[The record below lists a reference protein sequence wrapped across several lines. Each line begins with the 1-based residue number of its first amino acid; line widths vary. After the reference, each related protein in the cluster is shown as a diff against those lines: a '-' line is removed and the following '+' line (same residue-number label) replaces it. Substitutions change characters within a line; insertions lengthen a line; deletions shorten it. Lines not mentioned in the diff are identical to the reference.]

1 MPAFTAL
8 ATTLGIGAA
17 AGGSTAGA
25 VGAAGAGG
33 AASAAGGATSGVVGA
48 TGAGGAASGAGIAG
62 GVGTALSIG
71 GTALQVKG
79 QLDASRAAKDA
90 ETLRQGQM
98 NVEAERQKRQVIR
111 QSLIARGE
119 AMNTAAAQGATEG
132 SGIAGGT
139 AQIAA
144 QANENIGAI
153 NTSQGF
159 GNAMFGVNRRAT
171 NASTMASMGQG
182 LSSLGG
188 ALFKNQEPIG
198 RLSAYYGLT

>member
-17 AGGSTAGA
+17 AAGGSAAGA
-25 VGAAGAGG
+25 VGAAGVGG
-33 AASAAGGATSGVVGA
+33 AASAAGGATSL
-48 TGAGGAASGAGIAG
+48 AGIAG
-62 GVGTALSIG
+62 SVGTALSVG

-79 QLDASRAAKDA
+79 QLDASKAAKDA
-90 ETLRQGQM
+90 EKLRQGQM

-198 RLSAYYGLT
+198 RLGTYYGLV